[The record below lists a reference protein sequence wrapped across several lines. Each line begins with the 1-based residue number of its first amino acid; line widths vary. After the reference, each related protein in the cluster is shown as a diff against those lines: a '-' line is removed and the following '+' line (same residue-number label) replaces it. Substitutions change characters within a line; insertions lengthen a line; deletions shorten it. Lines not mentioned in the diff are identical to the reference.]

1 MKKVLTISLLSEVVQ
16 KKIIREVSLNIRQK
30 PPDQSHFFQPK
41 CPLVLAAEM
50 KNPEIK
56 FLFFTGK
63 GGVGKTSLACAS
75 AIALAD
81 SGKRVL
87 LISTDPASNLT
98 DVLECQVDE
107 KIRRV
112 AGTENLFT
120 LNIDPETAAEE
131 YRNRV
136 LQPLLSAASAEE
148 INKIREDLSGAC
160 TTEIASFD
168 AFSRFISGEQEDKAF
183 DTVVFDTAPTGH
195 TLRLLELPA
204 AWSDF
209 SGNNPAGAS
218 CLGPASALKSC
229 RERYQTVVEK
239 LRDAAISEFFIVTR
253 TDLPSLKEASRTSS
267 ELARLGMKNQSLYIN
282 GIFRALDLKDPLAV
296 NMESM
301 AEKQLGTMPENL
313 KNLPQKSFPLLP
325 WNLLGIRKLRSLF
338 DPELQQQISEEQ
350 TERKEPENLILPGL
364 SELCEELCRGK
375 KNGLILTMGKG
386 GVGKTI
392 AASAI
397 ALTLARKGFE
407 VLLTTTDPAAH
418 IRDFIMQ
425 PGEIPPSLSV
435 EQINPKEETQ
445 RYIEKILEQKGQ
457 GKSEEEKKLLRED
470 LKSPCTEEVAVFNAF
485 SKAIRQA
492 SRKFVVIDTAPT
504 GHTLLLLDTAGSYHR
519 EILKNNPLAGKLRTP
534 YMALQNPELSSIIL
548 VTLPETTPVR
558 EAASLQEDLKRAG
571 IKPFCWLINQSL
583 SMVKNI
589 SDPLLKARAR
599 TEKNVIHDIQT
610 KYSGMTY
617 GIPFL
622 AADLLLPA
630 VLKESSTE

>member
-1 MKKVLTISLLSEVVQ
+1 MKK
-16 KKIIREVSLNIRQK
+16 
-30 PPDQSHFFQPK
+30 
-41 CPLVLAAEM
+41 
-50 KNPEIK
+50 PETT

-98 DVLECQVDE
+98 DVLECPVND

-112 AGTENLFT
+112 AGTENLFA
-120 LNIDPETAAEE
+120 LNIDPESAAED

-136 LQPLLSAASAEE
+136 IQPLSSAASAEE

-168 AFSRFISGEQEDKAF
+168 EFSRFISGEQEDNKF

-218 CLGPASALKSC
+218 CLGPASALKSS

-239 LRDAAISEFFIVTR
+239 LRDASFSTFFIVAR

-282 GIFRALDLKDPLAV
+282 GVFRALDRKDPLAV
-296 NMESM
+296 KMESM
-301 AEKQLGTMPENL
+301 AEQQLHSMPDNL
-313 KNLPQKSFPLLP
+313 KNLPQKFFPLLP
-325 WNLLGIRKLRSLF
+325 YNLLGIRKLRSLF
-338 DPELQQQISEEQ
+338 DPALQQQISVEQ
-350 TERKEPENLILPGL
+350 TGRKDPENLNLPGI

-397 ALTLARKGFE
+397 ALTLAGKGFE

-418 IRDFIMQ
+418 IRDFISQ
-425 PGEIPPSLSV
+425 TGAIPPTLTI

-445 RYIEKILEQKGQ
+445 RYIEKIMEQKGQ
-457 GKSEEEKKLLRED
+457 GKTEEEKKLIFED

-534 YMALQNPELSSIIL
+534 YMALQDSDVSRIIL

-571 IKPFCWLINQSL
+571 IRPWCWLINQSL
-583 SMVKNI
+583 SMVKGI
-589 SDPLLKARAR
+589 SDPLLKSRA
-599 TEKNVIHDIQT
+599 TAETAIIQEVNT
-610 KYSGMTY
+610 RHSERAF

-622 AADLLLPA
+622 AEINLLPA
-630 VLKESSTE
+630 VLHSNP